1 MDRVGPK
8 GIPTPEAR
16 ITRRDPSRCCMA
28 GKPGQVH
35 GGTGRA
41 HPQLGTQ
48 DFWMM
53 NLQDALVVLLEATR
67 EQSEQRAVR
76 NARKRVEQ
84 KVEALRLKKE
94 RAARKQNDE

>member
-1 MDRVGPK
+1 
-8 GIPTPEAR
+8 
-16 ITRRDPSRCCMA
+16 
-28 GKPGQVH
+28 
-35 GGTGRA
+35 
-41 HPQLGTQ
+41 
-48 DFWMM
+48 MM